1 MTDMNYR
8 KLGRTDFK
16 VSEIGLGTEFLFR
29 QPKDIVD
36 SVITEAIK
44 KKINYFDVLFSVE
57 HYLKKLASPLKAYRD
72 QVIITGHLGTS
83 ELEERP
89 KRMRSI
95 KGAEEAFLKLLKNLQ
110 TDHVD
115 IINIQ
120 SVKANEYENIFKPK
134 GLLDLAISF
143 QSEGKA
149 RFLSISTHD
158 IAVAIQAINTGKIDV
173 IMFPFNLANY
183 VLPRRDE
190 FLNLCKSNDIGLVA
204 IKPFAAGNLLMN
216 NRTVKIAKYQTGGLS
231 VKAKNRSDINSSI
244 CLNYVSSLSGI
255 SVVLMGVKN
264 VEELNENLR
273 YSSLNAD
280 KLDFSPFINSYQK

>member
-1 MTDMNYR
+1 MNYR

-29 QPKDIVD
+29 QPKDVVD
-36 SVITEAIK
+36 SVITEAIE

-72 QVIITGHLGTS
+72 HLIITGHLGTS

-95 KGAEEAFLKLLKNLQ
+95 KGAEEGFLKLLKNLQ

-120 SVKANEYENIFKPK
+120 FVKANEYENIFKPK
-134 GLLDLAISF
+134 GLLNLAISF
-143 QSEGKA
+143 QNDGKA
-149 RFLSISTHD
+149 RFIGLSTHD
-158 IAVAIQAINTGKIDV
+158 ISVAMKAINTGKIDV
-173 IMFPFNLANY
+173 IMFPLNLANHS
-183 VLPRRDE
+183 LPGRDE
-190 FLNLCKSNDIGLVA
+190 FLNLCKSKNIGLVA

-216 NRTVKIAKYQTGGLS
+216 NRTVSIAKYQTGGLR

-244 CLNYVSSLSGI
+244 CLNYGTSLSGVSI
-255 SVVLMGVKN
+255 VLMGVKN
-264 VEELNENLR
+264 VDELNENLR
-273 YSSLNAD
+273 YSSLDANE
-280 KLDFSPFINSYQK
+280 LDFSPFINSYQT